1 MRAWL
6 ETEWQRLGGGAL
18 ILLPLAILFR
28 ALSAIRLALYRHGIL
43 RSWRAS
49 VPVVVVG
56 NITAG
61 GTGKTPLVIWLC
73 ERLRRDG
80 YRPGVVSRGYGGKSR
95 GWPRDVKATSDP
107 RKAGDEPV
115 MIAEATGC
123 PVVVGSDRVA
133 AARAIVEHH
142 RVNVIVSDDG
152 LQHYRLARD
161 IEICVVDG
169 ARRFGNGRCL
179 PAGPLREPVSR
190 LKQVDFIVTNGDARP
205 GEHAMRIVP
214 GSLRQLASGNRVPL
228 AEFSRE
234 TPIHAVAGT
243 GNPSR
248 FFALLRDQGFR
259 VEEHAF
265 PDHHQFRER
274 DLAFAGEAPIVMTT
288 KDAVKCRQFATARH
302 WALDVSAEPAP
313 EFAKRLLRLIEEKPR
328 G

>member
-1 MRAWL
+1 MHAIERH
-6 ETEWQRLGGGAL
+6 WQSRTFLSNLLAPLGAL
-18 ILLPLAILFR
+18 YCRIAAFRIRAYRQGRLKSFALP
-28 ALSAIRLALYRHGIL
+28 
-43 RSWRAS
+43 

-56 NITAG
+56 NLTVG

-133 AARAIVEHH
+133 AARAIVANH

-190 LKQVDFIVTNGDARP
+190 LKQVDFIVTNGDAGP